1 MKYFARNMDKTA
13 QAAYEKLAQL
23 ALDGKITAD
32 EACAALEMLNKQNK
46 VASYKYRLSPE
57 EVIYGTQED
66 VLAKSASARLF
77 AELLDPS
84 LAKTASIEDRIAA
97 ALESE
102 ESNKARRVF

>member
-1 MKYFARNMDKTA
+1 
-13 QAAYEKLAQL
+13 
-23 ALDGKITAD
+23 
-32 EACAALEMLNKQNK
+32 MLNKHTGD
-46 VASYKYRLSPE
+46 ARYKYRLSPE

-84 LAKTASIEDRIAA
+84 LTKTASIEDRIAA

-102 ESNKARRVF
+102 KFRTKLDEYFGEGFADDLKTDPKAIFNSLPTPNKDIIRNLV